1 MGHGLDIEDTDK
13 NIEMDSW
20 KTRMQQQHLRSDGHC
35 VHWTIG
41 HNN

>member
-13 NIEMDSW
+13 NIEKDSW
-20 KTRMQQQHLRSDGHC
+20 KTRMQQHLRSNGQR
-35 VHWTIG
+35 VHRTIG